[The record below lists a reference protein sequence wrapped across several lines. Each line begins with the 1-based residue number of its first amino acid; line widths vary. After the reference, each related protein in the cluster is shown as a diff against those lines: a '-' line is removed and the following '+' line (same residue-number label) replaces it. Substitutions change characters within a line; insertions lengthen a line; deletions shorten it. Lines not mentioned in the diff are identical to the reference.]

1 MSDASES
8 PKGRTRVKVR
18 GIYTTALTHVLA
30 DSEDFAVVQPSPA
43 ITDRFDHE
51 FELVP
56 ADATVW
62 TTDDRQGVGVV
73 GPAGP
78 QVREQLRGVGRDTLT
93 WRDPAPRGAVID
105 ATVTETKGSGAIL
118 DLGERSGFLPFSN
131 SDDHVESGDDL
142 RVQVTDPRAPWDNG
156 QPVLDTTLRVQRP
169 LLTLV
174 RDGTSGSRSQPEL
187 AELLPTDP
195 PEGWRARWSHAADDA
210 GLDALG
216 DALDTAVERAEQL
229 DATIEDAGDVAE
241 TPRVV
246 FEGQPTVWA
255 WFGRESRFALDVERR
270 EVTTTMAGHH
280 RIKAG
285 DERASAA
292 VDFVE
297 ATCEGESEF
306 PFEAVTRQF
315 GPVEGDTVAIDH
327 GKPAGHCIRL
337 GRGEVTDYDP
347 EGTIRV
353 EREMSPGGSY
363 DGLGIERQ
371 AGDVAVTK
379 ITEGKWW
386 YPTIYRGSD
395 GEKRGTYINICTPV
409 EIFPRSVRYVDLH
422 VDVVKHADGTVE
434 RVDDD
439 ELDAAVE
446 AGYVPEK
453 LAEKARAV
461 ASAVENALS

>member
-1 MSDASES
+1 MTDASES
-8 PKGRTRVKVR
+8 SDDPTGVKIR
-18 GIYTTALTHVLA
+18 GIYTTALTHLLA
-30 DSEDFAVVQPSPA
+30 ERDGVEVVQPSPVIA
-43 ITDRFDHE
+43 DRFGRDLPLE
-51 FELVP
+51 P
-56 ADATVW
+56 AEATVW

-73 GPAGP
+73 GPAATAI
-78 QVREQLRGVGRDTLT
+78 REVLASVGRDTLT
-93 WRDPAPRGAVID
+93 WEDSAPQGAVVD
-105 ATVTETKGSGAIL
+105 GTVTETKGSGAIV
-118 DLGERSGFLPFSN
+118 DLGDRSGFLPFSN
-131 SDDHVESGDDL
+131 SDDHVETGDDL
-142 RVQVTDPRAPWDNG
+142 RVQVAEPRAPWDNG
-156 QPVLDTTLRVQRP
+156 RPVLDTALDVERP
-169 LLTLV
+169 LVTLV
-174 RDGTSGSRSQPEL
+174 RDGASRASGQPEL

-195 PEGWRARWSHAADDA
+195 PEGWRARWGRAADDA

-216 DALDTAVERAEQL
+216 DALDAAVERANSL
-229 DATIEDAGDVAE
+229 DAALDAAGDIAE
-241 TPRVV
+241 PPRTV

-255 WFGRESRFALDVERR
+255 WFGRESRFALDEQRR

-297 ATCEGESEF
+297 AVCDGDGAF

-315 GPVEGDTVAIDH
+315 GPTEGETIAIDH

-337 GRGEVTDYDP
+337 GRGEITDYDSD
-347 EGTIRV
+347 GTVRV
-353 EREMSPGGSY
+353 EREMSPGGTY
-363 DGLGIERQ
+363 DGLGIDRQ
-371 AGDVAVTK
+371 AGDVAITK
-379 ITEGKWW
+379 LTEGKWW

-395 GEKRGTYINICTPV
+395 GEKRGTYVNVCTPV
-409 EIFPRSVRYVDLH
+409 EIFPDSVRYVDLH

-446 AGYVPEK
+446 AGHVPEA